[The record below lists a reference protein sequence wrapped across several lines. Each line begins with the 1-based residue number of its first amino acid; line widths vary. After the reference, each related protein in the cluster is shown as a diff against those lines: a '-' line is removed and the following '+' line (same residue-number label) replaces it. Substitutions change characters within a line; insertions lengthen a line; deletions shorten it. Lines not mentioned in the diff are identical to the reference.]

1 MAGRYER
8 AGDHWSAND
17 HRPSALGAPVG
28 LLTLMY
34 GLRRDGKYACG
45 AGGLAA
51 SLPRQVGKIFTFGTA
66 AFLDCLLTPGLKVLW
81 TAHRSRTSDETF
93 ASMQT
98 LAHDAKLAR
107 YVATIRRANGQQEIG
122 FHNESRILFGA
133 REQGFGRG
141 FDGIDQIVFDE
152 AQILTE
158 RALDD
163 MVPATNTAANP
174 LIVMIG
180 TPPKPGD
187 PAEIFRDKRRTALAG
202 ADKDLLYVEFSAPRG
217 SDLDDREAWTAA
229 NPSYPQRTSETAIA
243 RMRAMLSDDSFRR
256 EALGIWDK
264 TDIAHAIDPQQW
276 EQAGVSERRDG
287 GAAGRRGGLVRGRH
301 AAGPCER
308 GYRRVH
314 AIRGQDRPHRTRTL
328 REHRTERPRM
338 GGRLDR
344 RTMVPHLQRRHRLA
358 VSGHRARAGSQT
370 AWRTGHHDQLHRY
383 GAGMR
388 PVRRHVA

>member
-1 MAGRYER
+1 M
-8 AGDHWSAND
+8 
-17 HRPSALGAPVG
+17 G

-51 SLPRQVGKIFTFGTA
+51 SLPRQVGKTFTFGTA
-66 AFLDCLLTPGLKVLW
+66 AFLDCLLTTGLKVLW

-122 FHNESRILFGA
+122 FHNGSRILFGA

-287 GAAGRRGGLVRGRH
+287 GAVSF
-301 AAGPCER
+301 
-308 GYRRVH
+308 
-314 AIRGQDRPHRTRTL
+314 
-328 REHRTERPRM
+328 
-338 GGRLDR
+338 
-344 RTMVPHLQRRHRLA
+344 A
-358 VSGHRARAGSQT
+358 V
-370 AWRTGHHDQLHRY
+370 D
-383 GAGMR
+383 M
-388 PVRRHVA
+388 PPD